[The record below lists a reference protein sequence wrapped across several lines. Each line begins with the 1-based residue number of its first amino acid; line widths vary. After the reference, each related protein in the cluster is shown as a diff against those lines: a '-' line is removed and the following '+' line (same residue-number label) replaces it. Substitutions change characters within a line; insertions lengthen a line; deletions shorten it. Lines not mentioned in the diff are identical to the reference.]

1 MNFTLADE
9 AAEHA
14 AAIESL
20 VDTAFGPA
28 RKTRTVYQFRD
39 GIPPATS
46 LCYVALS
53 NDGDMLGSIRFWP
66 VLMPDGR
73 QGVMLGPLAVLP
85 NLRGQGIGK
94 ALVAHGIAGT
104 RAAGYGG
111 VLIVGD
117 RGYYAPFGF
126 REEKVANLE
135 LPGSVTPLTFMGL
148 EFEEGSLSGLEG
160 VVLPFRETAE
170 RAG

>member
-1 MNFTLADE
+1 MNFTLSEE

-39 GIPPATS
+39 GIPPLTD

-73 QGVMLGPLAVLP
+73 QEVMLGPLAVLP

-94 ALVAHGIAGT
+94 ALVAHGIAGS
-104 RAAGYGG
+104 RAAGFGG

-117 RGYYAPFGF
+117 RRYYAPFGF
-126 REEKVANLE
+126 REEKVANLD
-135 LPGSVTPLTFMGL
+135 LPGPVAPLTFMGL
-148 EFEEGSLSGLEG
+148 EFEEGSLSRVDGT
-160 VVLPFRETAE
+160 VMPYREKAE
-170 RAG
+170 QAV

>member
-1 MNFTLADE
+1 MNFTLCDE
-9 AAEHA
+9 TVSHA
-14 AAIESL
+14 GAIESL

-28 RKTRTVYQFRD
+28 RKTRTVYKFRD
-39 GIPPATS
+39 GIPPVMT

-73 QGVMLGPLAVLP
+73 QEVMLGPLAVLP
-85 NLRGQGIGK
+85 HLRGQGIGK
-94 ALVAHGIAGT
+94 ALVSHGIAGT

-126 REEKVANLE
+126 REEKVANLA
-135 LPGSVTPLTFMGL
+135 LPGPVNPLTFMGL
-148 EFEEGSLSGLEG
+148 EFEEGSLSRAQGL
-160 VVLPFRETAE
+160 VLPINATADQ
-170 RAG
+170 AV

>member
-66 VLMPDGR
+66 VLMPNGR

-94 ALVAHGIAGT
+94 ALVSHGIAGT

-126 REEKVANLE
+126 REEKVSNLE
-135 LPGSVTPLTFMGL
+135 LPGSVAPLTFMGL
-148 EFEEGSLSGLEG
+148 EFEEGSLSGLQG
-160 VVLPFRETAE
+160 MVLPFRETAE
-170 RAG
+170 RAV